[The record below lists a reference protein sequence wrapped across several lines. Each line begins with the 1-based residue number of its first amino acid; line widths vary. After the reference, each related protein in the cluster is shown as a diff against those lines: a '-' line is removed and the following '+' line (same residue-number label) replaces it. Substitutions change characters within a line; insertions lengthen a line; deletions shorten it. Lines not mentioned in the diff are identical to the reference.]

1 MVRFSNFDLI
11 KILMKNSRIP
21 FTQIAKN
28 FGVTETSIRKR
39 IKKLLD
45 DKIIKRFTIDVDLKA
60 LGLNT
65 SLIGIDVKPEFYT
78 DVITELKNNSK
89 IKKLYTSTGD
99 HMLMLEFWFK
109 SNIELRNF
117 TKKIKN
123 INGVTRVC
131 PAILLER
138 IK

>member
-65 SLIGIDVKPEFYT
+65 SLIGIDIKPEFYT
-78 DVITELKNNSK
+78 EVITELKNNSK

-109 SNIELRNF
+109 SHIELRNF

-123 INGVTRVC
+123 IKGVTRVC